1 MRRQIEGL
9 GVGPVRTQ
17 VNRGLR
23 HIVTIILL
31 GLGPLAGAA
40 PANVAPA
47 ADRLLA
53 ADRLPAADALTA
65 LMDRLNQFQQLHLRF
80 EQRVTGP
87 GAEPQ
92 QGDFYLQ
99 RPAQFRLESL
109 DQPLVISDG
118 ETIYEYDALLAQLKL
133 QSFDALDAS
142 SPAKV
147 LLMSKAEL
155 SASFDVTFD
164 AASGTA
170 EHFVLVPTEST
181 SLIAWVRMT
190 FAGGVPSQI
199 TLMTQSKMQV
209 SITLSLVSLNDAL
222 PASLFEFE
230 TPAGIDVIDDR

>member
-23 HIVTIILL
+23 HIVAIILL

-40 PANVAPA
+40 PANVAP
-47 ADRLLA
+47 A

-87 GAEPQ
+87 GAERQ

-147 LLMSKAEL
+147 L
-155 SASFDVTFD
+155 
-164 AASGTA
+164 
-170 EHFVLVPTEST
+170 
-181 SLIAWVRMT
+181 
-190 FAGGVPSQI
+190 
-199 TLMTQSKMQV
+199 
-209 SITLSLVSLNDAL
+209 
-222 PASLFEFE
+222 
-230 TPAGIDVIDDR
+230 

>member
-23 HIVTIILL
+23 HIVAIILL
-31 GLGPLAGAA
+31 GIGPLAGAA
-40 PANVAPA
+40 PANVAP
-47 ADRLLA
+47 A

-87 GAEPQ
+87 GAERQ
-92 QGDFYLQ
+92 HGDFYLQ

-118 ETIYEYDALLAQLKL
+118 ETIYEYEYDALLAQLKL

-147 LLMSKAEL
+147 LLMSKA
-155 SASFDVTFD
+155 
-164 AASGTA
+164 
-170 EHFVLVPTEST
+170 
-181 SLIAWVRMT
+181 
-190 FAGGVPSQI
+190 
-199 TLMTQSKMQV
+199 
-209 SITLSLVSLNDAL
+209 
-222 PASLFEFE
+222 
-230 TPAGIDVIDDR
+230 